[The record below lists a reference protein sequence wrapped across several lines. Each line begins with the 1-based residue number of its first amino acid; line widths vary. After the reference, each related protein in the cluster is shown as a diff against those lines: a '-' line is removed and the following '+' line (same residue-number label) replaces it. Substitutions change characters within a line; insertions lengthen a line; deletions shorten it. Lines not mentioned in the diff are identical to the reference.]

1 MAGLQTIINGCSEMS
16 INRRNVVGIQYT
28 RNEIPR
34 VSLTPTKN
42 PWKITLTMPNSF
54 RYSEA
59 RALMEAIDTLDRY
72 QPELVTFSDNPALSW
87 MFAYQGTMNASQY
100 SGLRIQS
107 WVGSTMTLSGLPGIA
122 SSRVL
127 FEPND
132 LFHPYGFTYPTT
144 VRNQVLR
151 GTGTTVTVT
160 TGRPNIFS
168 DSVVGLSLVIGNACE
183 WNFFCPNM
191 PVYKLIPGGYLGS
204 NGVATNNALIQW
216 SDSFQLMEWVAP
228 TSSPL

>member
-1 MAGLQTIINGCSEMS
+1 MAGLQTIVNGCNELN

-34 VSLTPTKN
+34 VSMTPTKN
-42 PWKITLTMPNSF
+42 PWKMTLTMPNSL

-59 RALMEAIDTLDRY
+59 RSVMEAIDTLDRY
-72 QPELVTFSDNPALSW
+72 QPETITFSDNPNLSW
-87 MFAYQGTMNASQY
+87 IFAYQGTMNASQR
-100 SGLRIQS
+100 SALRIDS
-107 WVGSTMTLSGLPGIA
+107 WTGSTMTLSGLPAIP

-132 LFHPYGFTYPTT
+132 LFHPAGYTYPTT
-144 VRNQVLR
+144 VRSQVLR
-151 GTGTTVTVT
+151 GTGSTVTVT

-168 DSVVGLSLVIGNACE
+168 DSMVGLALVIGNACQ

-191 PVYKLIPGGYLGS
+191 PVYKLIPGGYLGG
-204 NGVATNNALIQW
+204 NGVTTNNALIQW
-216 SDSFQLMEWVAP
+216 SDSFQIYEYVSAV
-228 TSSPL
+228 